1 MHRWISSLLA
11 GLLIASGLLPA
22 AFAAQGLIYSVQRDT
37 GPPSFLVG
45 TMHSEDERVTAL
57 LPQFEPLIS
66 QVDTVVVELVP
77 DAVTML
83 AVGAATLL
91 PLDQSLSGMLGEE
104 RFAQLR
110 RAARPLGLRAEV
122 LDRMKPWAAAVVLG
136 MPNAQTGRFLDM
148 EIYLHALRLQKK
160 VLGLETA
167 AEQLSAFDRMPMDT
181 QVLLLDAMVKNADQ
195 MPKQLEELTAVYLQG
210 DLAALERVARSQ
222 YDMMPVPIQRWFDDQ
237 LLDLRN
243 ARMLERV
250 REMLADE
257 TLLVAVGAMH
267 LPGESGLVAGLRRL
281 GYRVEPW
288 P

>member
-1 MHRWISSLLA
+1 MHRWIPGLLA
-11 GLLIASGLLPA
+11 GLLIASGMLPA
-22 AFAAQGLIYSVQRDT
+22 AFAAQGLIYSVQHDA

-57 LPQFEPLIS
+57 LPQFTPLIG

-91 PLDQSLSGMLGEE
+91 PPEQSLSGMLGEA

-110 RAARPLGLRAEV
+110 CAARSLGLRAEV

-148 EIYLHALRLQKK
+148 EIYLHALSLQKN

-181 QVLLLDAMVKNADQ
+181 QLLLLDAMVKNADQ
-195 MPKQLEELTAVYLQG
+195 MPKQLEELTAVYLKG